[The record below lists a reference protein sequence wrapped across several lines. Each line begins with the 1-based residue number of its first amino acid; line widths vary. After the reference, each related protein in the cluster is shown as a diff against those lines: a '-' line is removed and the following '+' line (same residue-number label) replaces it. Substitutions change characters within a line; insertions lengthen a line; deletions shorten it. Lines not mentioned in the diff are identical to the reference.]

1 MPSPYTYQY
10 RPQDDPLTVANQF
23 NVTPQQLLA
32 ANPGGTPF
40 SVGQTIKIPQG
51 TYQYSAPI
59 GPQAPGAPQAVSQ
72 YNQPIGPQAPNMSQ
86 QWQNANQTMN
96 PRGGVGM
103 QPYGPA
109 ISPTPTWQD
118 RAALGVENGYAP
130 QSYLNIIKR
139 LSRGEDVNLSPE
151 QRRFLENAMNTPAA
165 QAAQAEAAGQTP
177 GTFDPTKPY
186 GGFTNDDPTNTD
198 YANTKAAQYYAA
210 AGTPFLQ
217 QQRWD
222 PQARRYVSLGKL
234 LKQGKL
240 DLQGNWHR
248 RRRGGGGGGGGGGR
262 QAQQAQQA
270 QDYTLANSLIN
281 FSASS
286 G

>member
-1 MPSPYTYQY
+1 MPIPNPFQYQY
-10 RPQDDPLTVANQF
+10 QPQDDPLKVAEQF

-40 SVGQTIKIPQG
+40 STGQTIKIPP
-51 TYQYSAPI
+51 AV
-59 GPQAPGAPQAVSQ
+59 QAAFQ
-72 YNQPIGPQAPNMSQ
+72 YNPAGN
-86 QWQNANQTMN
+86 NQTL
-96 PRGGVGM
+96 GGNT
-103 QPYGPA
+103 PS
-109 ISPTPTWQD
+109 SPTLNLIQSLGTPQPSLTPNWQD
-118 RAALGVENGYAP
+118 RAALGVENGYEP

-139 LSRGEDVNLSPE
+139 LGRGEDVNMSPE
-151 QRRFLENAMNTPAA
+151 QRQFIEGVFTTPAA
-165 QAAQAEAAGQTP
+165 RAAQAQATGQPPTAY
-177 GTFDPTKPY
+177 DPTKPY
-186 GGFTNDDPTNTD
+186 GGFTNDDPGNTD

-222 PQARRYVSLGKL
+222 PQAKRYVSLGKL

-248 RRRGGGGGGGGGGR
+248 RRRGGGGGGR
-262 QAQQAQQA
+262 QQQQAQQA
-270 QDYTLANSLIN
+270 QDYSLANSLIN

>member
-1 MPSPYTYQY
+1 MPNPYPSPYQYQY
-10 RPQDDPLTVANQF
+10 KPEDDPITVANQF

-40 SVGQTIKIPQG
+40 STGQTIKIPK
-51 TYQYSAPI
+51 TL
-59 GPQAPGAPQAVSQ
+59 QAVMQ
-72 YNQPIGPQAPNMSQ
+72 YEAPPTLLE
-86 QWQNANQTMN
+86 QWQNKKE
-96 PRGGVGM
+96 
-103 QPYGPA
+103 PA
-109 ISPTPTWQD
+109 PTWQD
-118 RAALGVENGYAP
+118 RAALGVENGYEP

-139 LSRGEDVNLSPE
+139 LGRGEDVNLSPE
-151 QRRFLENAMNTPAA
+151 QRRFLENALNTPAA
-165 QAAQAEAAGQTP
+165 QAAQAAQAAATGQTP
-177 GTFDPTKPY
+177 GAFDPTKPY
-186 GGFTNDDPTNTD
+186 GGFTNDDPANTD

-222 PQARRYVSLGKL
+222 PQRKRYVSLDKL
-234 LKQGKL
+234 LRQGKL

-248 RRRGGGGGGGGGGR
+248 RRRGGGGGGR
-262 QAQQAQQA
+262 QAQQAQA
-270 QDYTLANSLIN
+270 SQDYTLANSLIN